1 MPYSEQN
8 FSGSASKL
16 RRAELPL
23 VLGGVLVSTYS
34 LIRKSPMIAAGAAFG
49 AVGLLAF
56 KERTHEHEGER
67 DEARQIEAMASFSVR
82 CSVQRAYREWRNFE
96 NLPRFMR
103 HLKSVTPENGSRSHH
118 SLSHQWI
125 GGGPL
130 GSRFR
135 WRTEIVDDIEGE
147 LISWRS
153 LPGSL
158 VQNSGMIEFRQ
169 SAPDRGI
176 VITLRMLYGFPAGAL
191 GKTFATAMGRS
202 PEFTVREDLRR
213 FKAFLETGEI
223 PTTAGQPHGPRG
235 VHGHIM
241 HMLLRETS
249 NMAPP
254 GVRRQPSSQRAA

>member
-8 FSGSASKL
+8 FSEGASKL
-16 RRAELPL
+16 RRAETPL
-23 VLGGVLVSTYS
+23 VLGGVVLSTYS
-34 LIRKSPMIAAGAAFG
+34 LVRKSPMIAAGAALG
-49 AVGLLAF
+49 ALGLLAF
-56 KERTHEHEGER
+56 NERSHKHEAER
-67 DEARQIEAMASFSVR
+67 DEARRIEAMASFSVR
-82 CSVQRAYREWRNFE
+82 SSVQRAYREWRKFE
-96 NLPRFMR
+96 NLPHFMR
-103 HLKSVTPENGSRSHH
+103 HLKSVTPESGSRSH
-118 SLSHQWI
+118 QWV

-147 LISWRS
+147 RISWCS

-169 SAPDRGI
+169 GAPDRGI
-176 VITLRMLYGFPAGAL
+176 VITLRMLYGFPAGTL
-191 GKTFATAMGRS
+191 GRVFATAMGRS

-213 FKAFLETGEI
+213 FKAFLETGEV

-241 HMLLRETS
+241 NTLLRETS

-254 GVRRQPSSQRAA
+254 GVRPQPSSRRAA

>member
-1 MPYSEQN
+1 MPYSEEN
-8 FSGSASKL
+8 FSGSASML
-16 RRAELPL
+16 RRAEGPL
-23 VLGGVLVSTYS
+23 ALTGALVGAYS
-34 LIRKSPMIAAGAAFG
+34 LIRKSPLITAGAAFG
-49 AVGLLAF
+49 ALGLLAF
-56 KERTHEHEGER
+56 KERSREHEFKGH
-67 DEARQIEAMASFSVR
+67 EAGQFEATASFSVR
-82 CSVQRAYREWRNFE
+82 CSVQRAYREWRSFE

-103 HLKSVTPENGSRSHH
+103 HVKSVTPDTGSRSH
-118 SLSHQWI
+118 QWV

-135 WRTEIVDDIEGE
+135 WRTEVVDDIENE
-147 LISWRS
+147 MISWRS

-169 SAPDRGI
+169 GAPDRGI
-176 VITLRMLYGFPAGAL
+176 VITLRMLYGFPAGAV
-191 GKTFATAMGRS
+191 GKTFATALGRS

-213 FKAFLETGEI
+213 FKAFLEAGEI

-254 GVRRQPSSQRAA
+254 GVRQQPSSQRAA